1 MPPPKS
7 ETPPNA
13 ETLEGAKKES
23 LAGVSRTD
31 STTPDVE
38 KRLLRRYRLDGQIK
52 RVLKADARRIAADQ
66 YPWKIHRQT
75 GCTWVPVANAV
86 GMRKSLASGNHSYT
100 GLATCGS
107 VWVCPNCSSKIQ
119 ERRRLEIVQAI
130 AAMGADGYSPIMVS
144 FTFPHR
150 HSDNLASLLALQQRA
165 IKSMRESWAYKSLM
179 AQMGCAGR
187 IRALEITHGLNG
199 FHPHTH
205 ELLFV
210 KNSIDAAEI
219 RHALAAIWVKA
230 SRRVGLFRP
239 EIHDATAF
247 LEYGVDVQIADA
259 GVGAYLAK
267 FDDQSKWGISHEMSK
282 SSSKQGRK
290 SGLHPFE
297 LVEEKPQAF
306 LEYVHAMKNQR
317 QLVWSRGLKSRC
329 LVEEK
334 TDDQIAE
341 ENTDIRES
349 SFHLPAGSWRWI
361 LGNDARGEV
370 LMIANRGGAAAVLE
384 FLQKLG
390 YEISPDIVVT

>member
-1 MPPPKS
+1 MPPPKT

-13 ETLEGAKKES
+13 GTLEGAKSES
-23 LAGVSRTD
+23 FGGFSGND
-31 STTPDVE
+31 STSLDVE
-38 KRLLRRYRLDGQIK
+38 KKLLRRYSLDGKIK
-52 RVLKADARRIAADQ
+52 RVLKADARSIASDQ

-86 GMRKSLASGNHSYT
+86 GMRKSLASGNHSFT

-130 AAMGADGYSPIMVS
+130 AAMGANGYSPVMVS

-150 HSDNLASLLALQQRA
+150 HNDKLSALLELQQRA

-179 AQMGCAGR
+179 AKLGCDGR

-210 KNSIDAAEI
+210 KNSIPADEI
-219 RHALAAIWVKA
+219 RNALAAIWVKA
-230 SRRVGLFRP
+230 CRRVGLFRP
-239 EIHDATAF
+239 SLHCAIAF
-247 LEYGVDVQIADA
+247 LQHGVDVQIADA

-282 SSSKQGRK
+282 SSSKQGRRT
-290 SGLHPFE
+290 GLHPFE
-297 LVEEKPQAF
+297 LVENNPRSF
-306 LEYVHAMKNQR
+306 VEYVHAMKNQR
-317 QLVWSRGLKSRC
+317 QLVWSRGLKNRC

-334 TDDQIAE
+334 TDEQIAE
-341 ENTDIRES
+341 ENTDVRES
-349 SFHLPAGSWRWI
+349 SFFLPPGSWRWI
-361 LGNDARGEV
+361 LGNDARGEA
-370 LMIANRGGAAAVLE
+370 LMAANRGGAAAVLE
-384 FLQKLG
+384 FIQKLG
-390 YEISPDIVVT
+390 YQVPPEIVIT